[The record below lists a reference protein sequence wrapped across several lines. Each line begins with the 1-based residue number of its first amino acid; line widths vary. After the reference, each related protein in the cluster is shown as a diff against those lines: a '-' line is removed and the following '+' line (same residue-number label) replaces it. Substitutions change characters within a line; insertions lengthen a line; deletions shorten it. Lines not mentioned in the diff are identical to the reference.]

1 MFLSVQSLIIFL
13 LVGILAG
20 WIAGMIKTGHGFGL
34 LGNMIIGCLGAFVG
48 VFLFG
53 VLGIAPITIP
63 GEIVA
68 AVVGALVLLFLL
80 QLLRQKGI
88 F

>member
-1 MFLSVQSLIIFL
+1 MVLTAQSLVVFL
-13 LVGILAG
+13 LVGLVAG
-20 WIAGMIKTGHGFGL
+20 WIAGLIKTGHSFGIV
-34 LGNMIIGCLGAFVG
+34 GNLIIGCLGAFVG

-53 VLGIAPITIP
+53 LLGIVTVSLP

-80 QLLRQKGI
+80 QALRKNGV